1 MNFETGEYE
10 VLMEALYQVSI
21 QITII
26 TDSGFNGRQNL
37 ISIFKNDQEYG
48 RFTRMKNGAA
58 IAYTHSRTMYLEQ
71 DDRISVKYLHT
82 DNQDLPSEWYQG
94 SGLQF
99 QAMLVHAA

>member
-21 QITII
+21 QIRII

-48 RFTRMKNGAA
+48 RFTRMKKWCCGCL
-58 IAYTHSRTMYLEQ
+58 YS
-71 DDRISVKYLHT
+71 
-82 DNQDLPSEWYQG
+82 
-94 SGLQF
+94 
-99 QAMLVHAA
+99 